1 MKCDNNWP
9 IGFKVE
15 DKMTLDE
22 GQKPMAKG
30 NPRDSSDLKLCNPPP
45 PPKQNL
51 LQGNMALSFNQYR
64 HILDNLRIGNM
75 NNQINTVQSGETV
88 CSIFI
93 F

>member
-45 PPKQNL
+45 QTK
-51 LQGNMALSFNQYR
+51 
-64 HILDNLRIGNM
+64 
-75 NNQINTVQSGETV
+75 
-88 CSIFI
+88 FI
-93 F
+93 ARKYGIKFQPIQTYT